1 MNKWNCIK
9 IKSFCTG
16 REIVTRLKR
25 QPTEWEKISTNN
37 SSHKGI
43 IFRIYRELQKLNP
56 QRINFP
62 MKKWLHEL
70 NREFSKEDVPMA
82 SKYMKK
88 CSISLVIT
96 EMHIKT
102 TLTFHLIQV

>member
-70 NREFSKEDVPMA
+70 NREVFNFPGYNRDA
-82 SKYMKK
+82 YQNNTY
-88 CSISLVIT
+88 ISSHPSLNG
-96 EMHIKT
+96 HI
-102 TLTFHLIQV
+102 QGQ